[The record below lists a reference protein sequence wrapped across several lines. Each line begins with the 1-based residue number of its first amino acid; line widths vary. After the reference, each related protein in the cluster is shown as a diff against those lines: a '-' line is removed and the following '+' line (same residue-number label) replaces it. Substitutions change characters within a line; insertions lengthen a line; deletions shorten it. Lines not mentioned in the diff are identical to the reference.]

1 MNARQIKRAWE
12 EFLPVV
18 VCNPNEPPIE
28 CSYIKQIIYDR
39 TNKGK
44 KRVSCVCVDKN
55 CPNSTVQAR
64 ARNIKLKEDY
74 ENGN

>member
-12 EFLPVV
+12 EFLPI
-18 VCNPNEPPIE
+18 NPGEPPVE

-44 KRVSCVCVDKN
+44 KKVSCVCVDKK
-55 CPNSTVQAR
+55 CPHSYVQAR
-64 ARNIKLKEDY
+64 ARNIKLKEDFD
-74 ENGN
+74 NGN